1 MNILLIGASGSGK
14 GTQARILVEKYGV
27 CHLSMGDVL
36 KEQVKLGTEQ
46 GKMID
51 SYQKAGNLV
60 PLDVVLSALKNKI
73 ASEPDAEGFLL
84 DGFPRTMEQVK
95 ALDMPIALVINFNN
109 DLEKLKERLVSRRV
123 CTNCNYNS
131 HVSLLKDGKC
141 PKCGGDVYQRTDDN
155 EQSIDKR
162 LNFYRNEVLPV
173 VNYYKE
179 NGYNV
184 VDIDADKSIEEVA
197 SQIENAMKSIKNV

>member
-60 PLDVVLSALKNKI
+60 PLDVVLAALKNKI